1 MKRIFISC
9 IIAIILLFS
18 ILNLS
23 VKASN
28 LVITSTD
35 KTVTSGQSVTIT
47 VSSSI
52 SLGSYEVLLT
62 DAGGLTLTGAS
73 GGEVSP
79 NNMKVTSASSS
90 GTTTLANFSFNV
102 PNVSTQT
109 KYIVKFSLSAMED
122 TNLNPY
128 DNTTNT
134 ATITVNPVSQPEP
147 DPNPSTGGDSGTTQD
162 TPNESNVPT
171 ETKKPET
178 PQVTKSSNNYLSGI
192 TVGTG
197 TLSPEFYRETFDYT
211 VEFDDTVNL
220 YDLKEIE
227 ISATAEDDRAT
238 VEGAGT
244 IQLNEGEN
252 NIALTVTAENGSA
265 RTYNIKVVKPE
276 AVDQSSLRL
285 KTLVL
290 NGINTDGEYQT
301 INLDFNPDTFEY
313 NITVPNSITSISVNP
328 TTENED
334 IIIESNGGENLNEGE
349 NKIIIILT
357 SPSDDTIKT
366 TYTINIERQA
376 ALTTAEEHGLN
387 NKQLGIVIIAVIV
400 GVILLIVIIIAIVK
414 HRKKKKGFGFDDDE
428 EDNEIHF
435 INNEEGEDVKDYDE
449 IESPYP
455 DKIVTSEMPNEEK
468 SKESSE
474 DYKKV
479 DEENLNNIDKKE
491 NNDGLKFKTTYD
503 EENVESENHAKSKWD
518 DFVDGYQ
525 DEEESK
531 KTKKKK
537 RGRRFL

>member
-1 MKRIFISC
+1 MRKIKKILFVLFITIVLMICSK
-9 IIAIILLFS
+9 ISRVDAASYS
-18 ILNLS
+18 IS
-23 VKASN
+23 ASQ
-28 LVITSTD
+28 S
-35 KTVTSGQSVTIT
+35 TVTVGTT
-47 VSSSI
+47 V
-52 SLGSYEVLLT
+52 
-62 DAGGLTLTGAS
+62 TLTAS
-73 GGEVSP
+73 VNAGSWNLLISGNGINQPLLGETQTTS
-79 NNMKVTSASSS
+79 NSNASTSASFTPTEPGSYTFYLT
-90 GTTTLANFSFNV
+90 GDVTDYETEIT
-102 PNVSTQT
+102 
-109 KYIVKFSLSAMED
+109 E
-122 TNLNPY
+122 TNISKSV
-128 DNTTNT
+128 
-134 ATITVNPVSQPEP
+134 TITVNPVSQTTTT
-147 DPNPSTGGDSGTTQD
+147 PSTGESTETTHE
-162 TPNESNVPT
+162 TPNKNNVPT

-178 PQVTKSSNNYLSGI
+178 PKVTKSSNNYLSSI

-244 IQLNEGEN
+244 IQLQEGEN
-252 NIALTVTAENGSA
+252 NITLTVKAENGSA
-265 RTYNIKVVKPE
+265 RTYNIKVVKPM

-290 NGINTDGEYQT
+290 NGINASGEYQT
-301 INLDFNPDTFEY
+301 INLEFNPETFEY
-313 NITVPNSITSISVNP
+313 NITVPNDITSISVNP

-376 ALTTAEEHGLN
+376 ALTTAEEQGLT
-387 NKQLGIVIIAVIV
+387 NKQLGIVIIAGVV
-400 GVILLIVIIIAIVK
+400 GLILLIVIIIAIVK
-414 HRKKKKGFGFDDDE
+414 HRKKKKGFGYDDDE

-455 DKIVTSEMPNEEK
+455 DKIVTSNIEDNEKDEK
-468 SKESSE
+468 TSNENDVKEENESNSDE
-474 DYKKV
+474 KENKKDD
-479 DEENLNNIDKKE
+479 DEELR
-491 NNDGLKFKTTYD
+491 FKTTYD
-503 EENVESENHAKSKWD
+503 EENLESEGHTKSKWD

-525 DEEESK
+525 DEEETK
-531 KTKKKK
+531 KSKKKK
-537 RGRRFL
+537 RGRRFV

>member
-1 MKRIFISC
+1 MKVILKNLLMILV
-9 IIAIILLFS
+9 AILLVSWIFPTEAFAA
-18 ILNLS
+18 
-23 VKASN
+23 ASA
-28 LVITSTD
+28 
-35 KTVTSGQSVTIT
+35 
-47 VSSSI
+47 SI
-52 SLGSYEVLLT
+52 STSSTSIYV
-62 DAGGLTLTGAS
+62 
-73 GGEVSP
+73 GE
-79 NNMKVTSASSS
+79 
-90 GTTTLANFSFNV
+90 
-102 PNVSTQT
+102 
-109 KYIVKFSLSAMED
+109 
-122 TNLNPY
+122 
-128 DNTTNT
+128 T
-134 ATITVNPVSQPEP
+134 ATISINISNTETWEVTLKSSGGTLSNTKNGDAYGMEKTTTAMTSNFSANEPGTYTVSFSGTVAGSDLTKVIPVSGSVSINVKEK
-147 DPNPSTGGDSGTTQD
+147 TTDTQ
-162 TPNESNVPT
+162 TPNENENEGNTSNENKPNKNNVPT

-178 PQVTKSSNNYLSGI
+178 PQVTKSSNNYLFEI

-387 NKQLGIVIIAVIV
+387 NKQLGIVIIAGIV
-400 GVILLIVIIIAIVK
+400 GVILLIVIILAIVK

-479 DEENLNNIDKKE
+479 EEEKLNIDEKVSKE
-491 NNDGLKFKTTYD
+491 DDGKLKFKTTYD

>member
-9 IIAIILLFS
+9 IIAIILLLS
-18 ILNLS
+18 ISNLS
-23 VKASN
+23 VKAAN
-28 LVITSTD
+28 IVITSTD

-52 SLGSYEVLLT
+52 ALGSYEVSLT

-197 TLSPEFYRETFDYT
+197 TLSPEFYRETFEYT

-244 IQLNEGEN
+244 IQLNDGEN
-252 NIALTVTAENGSA
+252 NIALTVKAENGSA
-265 RTYNIKVVKPE
+265 RTYNIKVVKPM

-290 NGINTDGEYQT
+290 NGINTDGKYQA
-301 INLDFNPDTFEY
+301 INLEFNPDTFEY
-313 NITVPNSITSISVNP
+313 DITVPNSITSISVNP

-376 ALTTAEEHGLN
+376 ALTTVEEHGLN

-491 NNDGLKFKTTYD
+491 NNDGLKFKTAYD
-503 EENVESENHAKSKWD
+503 EENVESENHTKSKWD

-525 DEEESK
+525 DEEENKKSK
-531 KTKKKK
+531 NKKH
-537 RGRRFL
+537 GRRFL